1 MEHFDIRVT
10 GLVQGVGFRYFT
22 KREALGNGV
31 TGFVKNE
38 WDGSVY
44 IEAEGEPAQLK
55 EFTDNLRI
63 GPWSAD
69 VKSVSVQP
77 GPLKFFSDFTINF

>member
-22 KREALGNGV
+22 KREALRNGV

-77 GPLKFFSDFTINF
+77 GPLKFFNDFTINF